1 MQNSGFQDALLF
13 SSVECALYTTERA
26 GFPVPPH
33 WHYYGEIVR
42 VHSGSLKVQREDTVH
57 ILSSG
62 DAIFFNPLTSH
73 SLDYGQPGQP
83 ASYEVIRLDM
93 ELFGDLPSYTPD
105 LRGMFLEA
113 EHRGLPMH
121 FTAKELHESH
131 VDNMIDQ
138 CVQEYRNRSY
148 GYDLRIRSLLYLV
161 FTGIIRRWIDAG
173 FVPQNYASRIE
184 PIYTLP
190 SYIARNIQEPLK
202 VEDLAQYCGLSYPWF
217 ARKFHQI
224 YGISCKEYIE
234 RVRLFRVEHYLQFT
248 DCDLNYISQHTGYA
262 DCSHLV
268 RDFRKLRNTTPGQF
282 RQAYRSKLQRPASF
296 PKTIDI
302 QKENG

>member
-1 MQNSGFQDALLF
+1 MENKGFQDALLF
-13 SSVECALYTTERA
+13 ASVECALYTTERT
-26 GFPVPPH
+26 GFPVSPH

-42 VHSGSLKVQREDTVH
+42 VRNGSLKVQRGDAVH

-62 DAIFFNPLTSH
+62 DTIFFNPLTTH
-73 SLDYGQPGQP
+73 ALDYGQAGQA

-93 ELFGDLPSYTPD
+93 EQFGDLPSYSPD
-105 LRGMFLEA
+105 LRGLFLEA
-113 EHRGLPMH
+113 EHLGLPML
-121 FTAKELHESH
+121 FTAKEMHESH

-138 CVQEYRNRSY
+138 CVLEYRSRSY
-148 GYDLRIRSLLYLV
+148 GYDLRIRALLYLV
-161 FTGIIRRWIDAG
+161 FTGVIRRWIDAG

-202 VEDLAQYCGLSYPWF
+202 VEDLAAYCGLSYPWF

-234 RVRLFRVEHYLQFT
+234 KVRLNRVEHYLRFT

-268 RDFRKLRNTTPGQF
+268 RDFRKLRNITPGQF
-282 RQAYRSKLQRPASF
+282 RQAYRSKLQRPDSF

-302 QKENG
+302 QKENR

>member
-1 MQNSGFQDALLF
+1 MENNGFQNALLF

-26 GFPVPPH
+26 GFPVAPH

-42 VHSGSLKVQREDTVH
+42 VHTGSLKVLRGNTVH
-57 ILSSG
+57 TLSSG
-62 DAIFFNPLTSH
+62 DGIFFNPLTSH
-73 SLDYGQPGQP
+73 ALDYSQPGES

-93 ELFGDLPSYTPD
+93 EQFGDLPSYSPD
-105 LRGMFLEA
+105 LRGMLLEA
-113 EHRGLPMH
+113 EHSGMPMH
-121 FTAKELHESH
+121 FTARELHEIH
-131 VDNMIDQ
+131 VDNMIDM
-138 CVQEYRNRSY
+138 CVQEYRNRNY
-148 GYDLRIRSLLYLV
+148 GYDLRIRALLYLV
-161 FTGIIRRWIDAG
+161 FTSVIRRWIDAG

-190 SYIARNIQEPLK
+190 AHIARHIQEPLK
-202 VEDLAQYCGLSYPWF
+202 VEDLAEYCGLSYPWF

-234 RVRLFRVEHYLQFT
+234 KIRLNRVEHYLQFT
-248 DCDLNYISQHTGYA
+248 DCDLNYISQHTGYS

-282 RQAYRSKLQRPASF
+282 RQACRSKLQRQASF